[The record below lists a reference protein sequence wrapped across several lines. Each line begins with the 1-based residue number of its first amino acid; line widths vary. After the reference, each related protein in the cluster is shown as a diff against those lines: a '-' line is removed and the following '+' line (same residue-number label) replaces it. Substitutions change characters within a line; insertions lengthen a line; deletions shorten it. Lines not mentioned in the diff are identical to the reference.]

1 MVSAKV
7 DGHVV
12 MRCYFGTGKE
22 AAQEAKGYKT
32 APVRKA
38 GGIVDGNLLGKGA
51 LKKAIPITE
60 VKIDMISGEVDM
72 AKQVKEGALDATYA

>member
-12 MRCYFGTGKE
+12 MLCYFGTGKQ
-22 AAQEAKGYKT
+22 AAQDAKGYKT

-38 GGIVDGNLLGKGA
+38 GRIMDGNLLGKGA

-60 VKIDMISGEVDM
+60 VKIDVIFGEIDM
-72 AKQVKEGALDATYA
+72 AKQVKEGALDPAYA